1 MQLMN
6 ISFSAHLKSWFLFLH
21 LRNEVQNWNEICWEQ
36 SSNAFLLMLP
46 GEETSSK
53 GTLLALPPPLL
64 FFPVLGEV
72 SQLSGVVRN
81 SC

>member
-6 ISFSAHLKSWFLFLH
+6 ISFSAHLRSWFLFLH
-21 LRNEVQNWNEICWEQ
+21 LRNEVQNWDEIRWEQ
-36 SSNAFLLMLP
+36 SSNSLLLMLP

-53 GTLLALPPPLL
+53 GTLSALPPLLL
-64 FFPVLGEV
+64 FLPLLGEV